1 MASRNQS
8 NQSLRSEEIMKASAW
23 LFSAA
28 MSVSSLVLAQT
39 APQSRVTESTD
50 PAKIAEVER
59 HAQELAERAR
69 TTPKMD
75 ESDHMQKQRTPSNK
89 NKAKPK
95 RAKKDKAPSDTPMAP
110 DSKG

>member
-8 NQSLRSEEIMKASAW
+8 NQSLKSEEIMKASAW

-28 MSVSSLVLAQT
+28 MSVSGLALAQT

-50 PAKIAEVER
+50 PAKVAEVER
-59 HAQELAERAR
+59 HAQELESAKR
-69 TTPKMD
+69 TTPAMD
-75 ESDHMQKQRTPSNK
+75 ERDHMQKQQMRPK
-89 NKAKPK
+89 NKAKHK

-110 DSKG
+110 ESKG

>member
-8 NQSLRSEEIMKASAW
+8 TQSLRSEDIMKASAW

-28 MSVSSLVLAQT
+28 ICVSSLALAQT

-50 PAKIAEVER
+50 PAKAAEVER
-59 HAQELAERAR
+59 HAQELAARAQ
-69 TTPKMD
+69 TTPTMEERNQMK
-75 ESDHMQKQRTPSNK
+75 KQSTHPSK
-89 NKAKPK
+89 SKSKHK

-110 DSKG
+110 ESKG